1 MDSPLL
7 MRLGAAASVTG
18 HVAVLALLLLAGVYP
33 YESVSSNAINVEL
46 VPAEEVKPPEL
57 TPPASTPPQPQL
69 PSLEPSTPAQP
80 EAAASPEPPSPQAK
94 PAGQPQQTAALDK
107 PEQRPSEQP
116 AQPSAQPEPPQQP
129 AAPQPAWP
137 PPMAAPQPPDV
148 TERFHV
154 MLGLPAESLG
164 KEVGGEAAEGAN
176 IAASD
181 TEKLRAHLRGCAAL
195 PGAVAPTDK
204 VRIVIRIALTP
215 EGRLASPP
223 ALIEASASAKGP
235 LLMQAAIKALQD
247 CQPYAMLPADKYQ
260 EWRVLDIGFTPQ
272 DFKG

>member
-7 MRLGAAASVTG
+7 MRLGAAASVLG
-18 HVAVLALLLLAGVYP
+18 HAAVLLLLLLAGVYP
-33 YESVSSNAINVEL
+33 YESVSSDAIKVEL
-46 VPAEEVKPPEL
+46 VPADEL
-57 TPPASTPPQPQL
+57 TPPEVTPPQQSSP
-69 PSLEPSTPAQP
+69 EPSAPAQP
-80 EAAASPEPPSPQAK
+80 EAAAPPDPPSPQPK
-94 PAGQPQQTAALDK
+94 PASPQQTAALEK
-107 PEQRPSEQP
+107 PE
-116 AQPSAQPEPPQQP
+116 PQQP
-129 AAPQPAWP
+129 TEQTAQNSPQPAPQQQPAPQPDWP
-137 PPMAAPQPPDV
+137 APMAAPQPPDL

-154 MLGLPAESLG
+154 MLGLPAEALG
-164 KEVGGEAAEGAN
+164 KDVGGEAADAAN

-181 TEKLRAHLRGCAAL
+181 TDKLRAHLRNCAAL

-223 ALIEASASAKGP
+223 ALIEASASMKGP

-247 CQPYAMLPADKYQ
+247 CQPYAMLPAEKYQ
-260 EWRVLDIGFTPQ
+260 EWRVLDIGFTPK